1 VPAGKIRG
9 VDELRRELRSNR
21 VVLLFI
27 YDSRRNPERYIKSFM
42 EYVSR
47 RVESIRVLG
56 VDVAVDDELVKE
68 LRVKS
73 LPRLRLYLDSAL
85 IWEQLGMFYSYGA
98 DSEALRFGI
107 RESIRRR
114 GVSLRDLGIRIRL

>member
-1 VPAGKIRG
+1 VPAKKVQG
-9 VDELRRELRSNR
+9 VDELRRELRGNR
-21 VVLLFI
+21 LVLLFI

-47 RVESIRVLG
+47 RIESVQVIGVDLSVNEGFREELG
-56 VDVAVDDELVKE
+56 V
-68 LRVKS
+68 KS
-73 LPRLRLYLDSAL
+73 VPRLRLYLDSRM

-98 DSEALRFGI
+98 DAEALRFGI

-114 GVSLRDLGIRIRL
+114 GISLRELGVRIRL